1 MEIMMSAA
9 EREELERAAR
19 TLRSA
24 AAAAFTQGMDEDWIY
39 SLVEAGVSDAQAWPI
54 SQRMQAINKGEF
66 RPDGADRYA
75 SNAA

>member
-1 MEIMMSAA
+1 MEIMMNAA

-39 SLVEAGVSDAQAWPI
+39 SLVEAGVSDAKAWPI
-54 SQRMQAINKGEF
+54 SARMQEINQGGY

-75 SNAA
+75 NAA